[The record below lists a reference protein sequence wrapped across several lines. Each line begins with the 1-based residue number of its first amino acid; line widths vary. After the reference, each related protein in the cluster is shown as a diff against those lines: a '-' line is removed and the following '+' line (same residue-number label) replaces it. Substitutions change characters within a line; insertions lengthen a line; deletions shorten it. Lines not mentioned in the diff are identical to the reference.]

1 MAETVAGLKGGAAGE
16 MMEGAGKDDN
26 RVVTSRAIWR
36 GGKEVEERGVKWIFS
51 SPISLAI

>member
-36 GGKEVEERGVKWIFS
+36 GGEGGGRERSQMDILFS
-51 SPISLAI
+51 H